1 MSLLL
6 ESVTDVFSVGIT
18 DIFLFPVS
26 GGEWWGVRVPSTGPP
41 DSNFS

>member
-18 DIFLFPVS
+18 DVFLFRVID
-26 GGEWWGVRVPSTGPP
+26 GEWWGVRVPSTGPP

>member
-6 ESVTDVFSVGIT
+6 VSVTDVFSVGIT
-18 DIFLFPVS
+18 DVFLFWVAD
-26 GGEWWGVRVPSTGPP
+26 GEWWGVRVPSTGPP